1 MNHRRTHES
10 RRQAP
15 VRIAAA
21 AVATLLAAGLLIPA
35 AFAQGGSSSNG
46 SSGTSSSSSTCRR
59 LQDTQYWQVSYQ
71 IAPMPNPEPA
81 ATSQALDGFDIT
93 TQNNADGTITV
104 DIERTGQSDNEVNE
118 KPDQDDIKVDT
129 SKQMLYFLEGEMGD
143 DAIGIDTHLN
153 DEAVVL
159 TDLNGCILH

>member
-1 MNHRRTHES
+1 MNHRRTLES
-10 RRQAP
+10 RPHART
-15 VRIAAA
+15 RIAAG
-21 AVATLLAAGLLIPA
+21 AVAALVAVGLLIPA

-46 SSGTSSSSSTCRR
+46 NAGSSSSSSTCRR
-59 LQDTQYWQVSYQ
+59 LQDTQYWQVSFQ

-81 ATSQALDGFDIT
+81 ATTQALDGFDLT
-93 TQNNADGTITV
+93 TQKNADGTITV

-118 KPDQDDIKVDT
+118 TPDQDDIKVDT
-129 SKQMLYFLEGEMGD
+129 SKQMLYFLEGELGD
-143 DAIGIDTHLN
+143 DAVGIDTHLN